1 MTDITSQQFLELNQ
15 KIDQLQK
22 MVQSIQ
28 TSVDSLNQ
36 ITEIQ
41 NTLPKT
47 IESIV
52 KATFNKYLVLPEDY
66 DASIQAMVDQKN
78 KNSSTKSSSY
88 YQDTERKSQDVK
100 RNPSSSLTQ
109 NNVKEEPKKII
120 PILPKEKKSAITE
133 ICEIPDKQTTF
144 GVKGEVIVAYDRKDG
159 VVELNESKNILA
171 NIPNEIVNDIGF
183 TKNGTLLIGT
193 DNGIITSKDEEVNK
207 IDISAKSCCEFMD
220 QIVSVCPHGLTY
232 KDGEERKTLKQINSK
247 IEFKDPIKVRA
258 SHEYLFVNDSE
269 TKILSIFNSSF
280 KIIKAI
286 NSSKFIDFCI
296 ISDSQIGVIFDKSIR
311 IINIADKSL
320 FVEKEIKLEKEGTK
334 ISLARIECV
343 DNQTDPYLVALGND
357 CKTLYKIPL
366 AFFKSSLKKSK

>member
-1 MTDITSQQFLELNQ
+1 MTDITPQQYLELSQ

-28 TSVDSLNQ
+28 TSINSLIQ
-36 ITEIQ
+36 TAEIQ

-47 IESIV
+47 IENIV

-66 DASIQAMVDQKN
+66 DASIQEMTDKKN
-78 KNSSTKSSSY
+78 KNISTKSQSSY
-88 YQDTERKSQDVK
+88 KDTEHKQQEVK
-100 RNPSSSLTQ
+100 QSFSSINQ
-109 NNVKEEPKKII
+109 NSVKEEPKKVL
-120 PILPKEKKSAITE
+120 PILPKEKRSAITE

-144 GVKGEVIVAYDRKDG
+144 GINGGVIVVYDRKDG
-159 VVELNESKNILA
+159 VIELNESKNILA

-183 TKNGTLLIGT
+183 TENGTLLLGT

-207 IDISAKSCCEFMD
+207 VNISAKSCCEFMG

-258 SHEYLFVNDSE
+258 SHDYLFVNDSE

-286 NSSKFIDFCI
+286 NSTKFIDFCI

-343 DNQTDPYLVALGND
+343 NNQTDPYLVALGND

-366 AFFKSSLKKSK
+366 AFFKSSSKKSK